1 MTCKQCNSEIGNN
14 RFCPQCGTDNY
25 VAPQPQY
32 EVPVQEPVY
41 TAQVKTPAYNE
52 PVVPVYEQPVTPVY
66 EQPVAPTY
74 EQPATPAYP
83 QQDNPYSAYA
93 PNNAQSYGAPA
104 QNGYSAAPED
114 YSRYAPQNSGYGQQ
128 QYGAPNNYAT
138 PTNGY
143 GTPVAEDPGKGK
155 ATGAMICGILSFIFG
170 LIPAIIA
177 LVLASG
183 YNKVGNGANAGTAK
197 AGKIMGIIGLVL
209 SGISVLL
216 VILFFGLIF
225 AAAGAEAMGVATL
238 LPFFL

>member
-32 EVPVQEPVY
+32 EAPVQEPVY
-41 TAQVKTPAYNE
+41 TAQVETPAYNE
-52 PVVPVYEQPVTPVY
+52 PVAPVYEQPVTP
-66 EQPVAPTY
+66 AY

-138 PTNGY
+138 PANSY
-143 GTPVAEDPGKGK
+143 GTPVAEDPGKSK
-155 ATGAMICGILSFIFG
+155 ATAALVWGILSLFFG
-170 LIPAIIA
+170 WIPGIVA
-177 LVLASG
+177 LVMASK
-183 YNKVGNGANAGTAK
+183 YNKVGNGASAGTAK
-197 AGKIMGIIGLVL
+197 TGKIMGIIGIVLGVLCSLLVL
-209 SGISVLL
+209 LL
-216 VILFFGLIF
+216 GGAFIALIGAAVESASILP
-225 AAAGAEAMGVATL
+225 M
-238 LPFFL
+238 FL